1 MSGRGPPSN
10 PAKERT
16 LGEPCDLPRGL
27 PKAAGGQSGGLALAK
42 GKWVLPLQHHPPGEA
57 LSLSRPRVAGIHG
70 TGAME
75 HGQCDTCQALSRQ
88 VLGPSTS
95 RCEGHIAVSHGI
107 AVESKLVCWWLS
119 CAASIGGAL

>member
-42 GKWVLPLQHHPPGEA
+42 GKWVLPLHTTHLGR
-57 LSLSRPRVAGIHG
+57 LSACPVQGWRAS
-70 TGAME
+70 ME
-75 HGQCDTCQALSRQ
+75 LEPWSM
-88 VLGPSTS
+88 
-95 RCEGHIAVSHGI
+95 VSVTRARH
-107 AVESKLVCWWLS
+107 
-119 CAASIGGAL
+119 